1 MHLLPGNL
9 RAEQVTAALN
19 GLSAQLNLTQC
30 STLSVALTVV
40 ITYILWQLGFFFFF
54 VNKPLYPS
62 LSLLKTTK
70 DESKK
75 PSVSRKMRALIY
87 YASKIQLCW
96 KKHTEPATLMD
107 TSSLGGAFYR
117 HVSFD
122 PIRTI
127 SGYKPPSPLTAL
139 LTSAGLQGPCIQGTR
154 SLFPDDVIASGA
166 KSLFGGVFFDFLL
179 FPSWTQE
186 AAQARLASPAR

>member
-1 MHLLPGNL
+1 MHLLSGNL

-30 STLSVALTVV
+30 PTLSVGPNSHYYLYSLTAG
-40 ITYILWQLGFFFFF
+40 LFFFFCKQTSLPVSF
-54 VNKPLYPS
+54 FAKNNKRRIEKAKCFKKNES
-62 LSLLKTTK
+62 SDLLCKQNTI
-70 DESKK
+70 
-75 PSVSRKMRALIY
+75 VL
-87 YASKIQLCW
+87 

-139 LTSAGLQGPCIQGTR
+139 LTRAGLQGPCIQGTR